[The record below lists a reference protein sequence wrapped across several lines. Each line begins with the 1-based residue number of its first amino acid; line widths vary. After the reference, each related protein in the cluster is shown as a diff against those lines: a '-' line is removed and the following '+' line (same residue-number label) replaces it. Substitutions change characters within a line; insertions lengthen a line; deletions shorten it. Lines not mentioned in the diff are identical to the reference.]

1 MQKLKRKEKSV
12 AEFAK
17 KLERSNEL
25 QVRRN
30 IICIFFEDYDRSET
44 VREKKK
50 EIVNFYLS
58 LFLFFFFF
66 IISG

>member
-30 IICIFFEDYDRSET
+30 IICIFLKIMIDQ
-44 VREKKK
+44 K
-50 EIVNFYLS
+50 L
-58 LFLFFFFF
+58 
-66 IISG
+66 